1 MSDVAK
7 LLPLSALVAL
17 VLVGAAPGGARVQP
31 RTITVM
37 TRNLYLGANLDP
49 ILQAKSFP
57 DALGAVATRWRL
69 VQANDFR
76 VRARAIAHE
85 IQTVRPDVVGFQEL
99 VLYRTQTPSDF
110 LQSSARSVVLDYKAE
125 LQHALRAR
133 KLGYHFVGVDTNTDA
148 ELPSGSPAT
157 MDIRLTVRNGL
168 LVKNGVRIRN
178 VRIGNFRASD
188 PVIPGLVTAT
198 RGWVSAD
205 ATVGG
210 RTFRLIVTHLESFK
224 PAAVAE
230 AQSLEL
236 IGEDASAGRP
246 ARGSQLE
253 TRRLDDEELCELH
266 RRRLHRR
273 VGAGVPRPARPHL
286 LPRRG
291 PSYRRRPV
299 HRAHRLRAHAG
310 PRPRAARRDHRRST
324 VVAPRRA
331 LAVRPRRPLDDPP
344 PPGLGSGP
352 VAVERRV
359 QAALREQFLV

>member
-57 DALGAVATRWRL
+57 DALGAVATRWQL

-76 VRARAIAHE
+76 VRAGAIAHE

-210 RTFRLIVTHLESFK
+210 RTFRVIVTHLESFK

-236 IGEDASAGRP
+236 IDGPARTRLPVVLLGDLNSRPDGSTTKSYANFIGAGFTDAWAQAYPGRPGLTCCHGEDLRIVGGPFTERIDYVLTRGR
-246 ARGSQLE
+246 
-253 TRRLDDEELCELH
+253 
-266 RRRLHRR
+266 
-273 VGAGVPRPARPHL
+273 V
-286 LPRRG
+286 
-291 PSYRRRPV
+291 
-299 HRAHRLRAHAG
+299 
-310 PRPRAARRDHRRST
+310 
-324 VVAPRRA
+324 RA
-331 LAVRPRRPLDDPP
+331 LRGGITGEAPSSRLGGLWPSDHGGLWMTLRL
-344 PPGLGSGP
+344 PG
-352 VAVERRV
+352 
-359 QAALREQFLV
+359 